1 MSEEQAHDTK
11 SEDSSLPEKQ
21 RKALKTATRLE
32 WAHLVYVLTC
42 VVGIYLVMGNSQAMK
57 AAWLEDMLAF
67 IPPIAFLI
75 ARHAT
80 RKGRDA
86 DYPYGHHRAVGMG
99 HLSAALALLAM
110 GVFVVFEAATA
121 LLGTEHP
128 TIGTMNIA
136 GHTLWQGWIMI
147 AVLAYT
153 GIPNIFI
160 GRKKIQL
167 AETLHDRVLLA
178 DGEMDKDDW
187 LTAGGA
193 IIGILGVGMGVWWL
207 DSAIA
212 LLIGTSVLRDGV
224 TNMKSATSALLDVRA
239 RTTDNSATHPL
250 VAKANAEVAKQAW
263 AKAVGSRVRDMGH
276 VLHAEIFVVTDH
288 MVRLEDLEKAAASVR
303 GLDWKLRDVVVI
315 PVNELPDNLDTSGT

>member
-1 MSEEQAHDTK
+1 MTEEQAHDME

-21 RKALKTATRLE
+21 RRALKTATRLE
-32 WAHLVYVLTC
+32 WAHLLYVLTC

-80 RKGRDA
+80 RKSRDA
-86 DYPYGHHRAVGMG
+86 DHPYGHHRAVGMG

-121 LLGTEHP
+121 LLGAEHP

-136 GHTLWQGWIMI
+136 GNTLWQGWVMI
-147 AVLAYT
+147 GVLAYT

-212 LLIGTSVLRDGV
+212 LLIGISVLRDGV

-239 RTTDNSATHPL
+239 RTADNSAIHPL
-250 VAKANAEVAKQAW
+250 VSQANAAVAKHAW

-288 MVRLEDLEKAAASVR
+288 VVRLDDLEKAAAAVG

-315 PVNELPDNLDTSGT
+315 PVKELPDNLDTSGA